1 MGKIIL
7 DQKGCIELSS
17 FKVLMYI
24 YYLHTVRMYVR
35 RIDVTFISFH
45 SGEKCRRRSIHA
57 KKNSVYLVKI
67 IEHIVRRINKAR

>member
-45 SGEKCRRRSIHA
+45 SGEKCRRAIHA
-57 KKNSVYLVKI
+57 KKNSVYLVKMI
-67 IEHIVRRINKAR
+67 VHIVRDQ